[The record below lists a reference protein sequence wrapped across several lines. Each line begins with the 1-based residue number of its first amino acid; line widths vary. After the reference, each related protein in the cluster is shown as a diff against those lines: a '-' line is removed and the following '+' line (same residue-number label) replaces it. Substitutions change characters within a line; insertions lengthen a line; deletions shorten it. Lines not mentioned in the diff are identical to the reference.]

1 MYVTLLYSIM
11 HQSKKCWCH
20 ESHGYPERRW
30 LQFLILRAVYEKPT
44 YGYNIIKEIEEISY
58 GRHKIKSGTMY
69 TTLRRMEKEDLL
81 RSTWKKSESGP
92 DHREYNVTKKGEKHL
107 KKWLEMIIE
116 RKKMVDKMVKFYYE
130 RFGGD
135 KV

>member
-1 MYVTLLYSIM
+1 MDHSN
-11 HQSKKCWCH
+11 KCLFH
-20 ESHGYPERRW
+20 EGNKYPEKSW
-30 LQFLILRAVYEKPT
+30 LKFLILRVIFEKPT
-44 YGYNIIKEIEEISY
+44 YGYNIIKEIEKISY

-69 TTLRRMEKEDLL
+69 TTLRRMEKDDLL

-92 DHREYNVTKKGEKHL
+92 DRREYNVTKKGEKYL

-116 RKKMVDKMVKFYYE
+116 RKKMLDKMVKFYYE
-130 RFGGD
+130 HFGGD